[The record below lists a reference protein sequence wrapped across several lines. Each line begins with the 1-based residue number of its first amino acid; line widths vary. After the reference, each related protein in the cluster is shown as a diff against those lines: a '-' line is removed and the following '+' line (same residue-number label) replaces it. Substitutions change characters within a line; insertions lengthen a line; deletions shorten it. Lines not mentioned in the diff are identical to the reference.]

1 MKKVKVRNPI
11 AHANGGVSQG
21 KTITGKKIDASKL
34 QEGSLEVFQARK
46 KLKAMFEEF
55 KGKIK
60 TCEMPKLAY
69 YKRIGYGSAAD
80 YRGFGQRIWE
90 YPYESSKREQK
101 NWDIKSSKN
110 FATNA
115 AWENWSKNYYPQI
128 MQNVYTKINQYFQ
141 TYYPKEILAIAET
154 TDKSEKSSKQKE
166 LQDNL
171 STKVLENIIK
181 TVIKEGEDDYQSIF
195 DCIKTFVLY
204 PQQVLEHQY
213 KYVNEVERQE
223 GTNAAA
229 MKSYANEKHKFY
241 NTGNFC
247 STIDA
252 INDTYS
258 TINSYNR
265 ALYQKAL
272 LALPKDDFAQIVNDN
287 IVIANNF
294 IKDFTAID
302 VGITISEDYTN
313 NVATADVNQM
323 GLQYGSGE
331 NKSTTSDRQMLF
343 LGVGILGVFLLLKK
357 KKK

>member
-11 AHANGGVSQG
+11 AHANGGVSEG

-60 TCEMPKLAY
+60 TCEMPKLAHY
-69 YKRIGYGSAAD
+69 FRIGYGSRAD
-80 YRGFGQRIWE
+80 YKDFGHKIWDIPDPNKGIAD
-90 YPYESSKREQK
+90 Y
-101 NWDIKSSKN
+101 WDIKLSKN

-115 AWENWSKNYYPQI
+115 AWENWSRNYYPQI
-128 MQNVYTKINQYFQ
+128 MTNLYKKINDYFLIQY
-141 TYYPKEILAIAET
+141 PMSILEIAEMQ
-154 TDKSEKSSKQKE
+154 DKSEKAKKE
-166 LQDNL
+166 NELKTL
-171 STKVLENIIK
+171 LENDLLEKQIK
-181 TVIKEGEDDYQSIF
+181 SVIREGEADYQNIF

-204 PQQVLEHQY
+204 PQQVLEHQF

-247 STIDA
+247 STIDTINGKYSWVNNQNKSLYSQA
-252 INDTYS
+252 LRQLPINDYS
-258 TINSYNR
+258 TILR
-265 ALYQKAL
+265 
-272 LALPKDDFAQIVNDN
+272 DN
-287 IVIANNF
+287 IDAAQKFLQSYMSLEIA
-294 IKDFTAID
+294 
-302 VGITISEDYTN
+302 VTISNDYTD
-313 NVATADVNQM
+313 NVATADVNQT
-323 GLQYGSGE
+323 GLQYGSGS
-331 NKSTTSDRQMLF
+331 NKLTSSDRKMLL
-343 LGVGILGVFLLLKK
+343 LGAGILGILFIIKK